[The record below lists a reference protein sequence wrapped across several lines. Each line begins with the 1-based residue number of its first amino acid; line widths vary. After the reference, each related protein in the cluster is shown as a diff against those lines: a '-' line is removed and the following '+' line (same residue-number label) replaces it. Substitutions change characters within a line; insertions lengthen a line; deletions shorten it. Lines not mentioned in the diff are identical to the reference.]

1 MPSEFVPPQ
10 MIGRSAE
17 LQLLLERIGRY
28 NTVVVG
34 PPGTGKSTLL
44 RAYVERYGDKHYPL
58 VFLEGRHLSKDSDPD
73 TLIWKRF
80 RDDKSRAMHRPLI
93 VIDGLDECDP
103 SSPVVRMIDESMHS
117 IDAQVLISTR
127 PFSHQ
132 IFQSAQIG
140 HDFAVV
146 NLSALAEAEI
156 AQFLK
161 HYDVKHTSDQLQR
174 LARLSDGNALI
185 VSLVASQLSSSTL
198 SWDQIESAFAEFDC
212 PGILLPSG
220 LPAKS
225 LQKESGI
232 FVSDVAVTNANIWNE
247 IQSRPEVLRELPPR
261 KFEETVA
268 EMLEK
273 QGYTVELTPASKD
286 GGFDIYVASKQA
298 LGKFLYLVE
307 CKRYTPP
314 NKVGVHFI
322 RALHGVVQKT
332 QANAGMLVTTS
343 FFTRGAKEY
352 ADETM
357 YTLQLHD
364 FLALKK
370 WLKLL

>member
-1 MPSEFVPPQ
+1 VPSESLPPQ
-10 MIGRSAE
+10 MIGRSEE
-17 LQLLLERIGRY
+17 LQLLLERVGSH

-34 PPGTGKSTLL
+34 PAGVGKSTLL
-44 RAYVERYGDKHYPL
+44 RTYVERYGKKHQPL
-58 VFLEGRHLSKDSDPD
+58 VFLEGRYLTRDSDPD
-73 TLIWKRF
+73 TLIWKQF
-80 RDDKSRAMHRPLI
+80 RDNASNTRHKPLI
-93 VIDGLDECDP
+93 VIDGLDECEP
-103 SSPVVRMIDESMHS
+103 SSPIVRMIDESMRS
-117 IDAQVLISTR
+117 INAQFLISTR

-132 IFQSAQIG
+132 IFQTAQIG
-140 HDFAVV
+140 QDYSVV
-146 NLSALAEAEI
+146 ELSSFLESEI
-156 AQFLK
+156 DQLLKRYGVKHTTEQLQFLK
-161 HYDVKHTSDQLQR
+161 G
-174 LARLSDGNALI
+174 LSGGNALI
-185 VSLVASQLSSSTL
+185 VSLVASQLRSGSL
-198 SWDQIESAFAEFDC
+198 GWGQLESAFSEFDC
-212 PGILLPSG
+212 SGILLPSG
-220 LPAKS
+220 LPAKA

-232 FVSDVAVTNANIWNE
+232 FVSDIAVTNENIWNE
-247 IQSRPEVLRELPPR
+247 IKDRPETLRELPPR
-261 KFEETVA
+261 KFEEIVA

-298 LGKFLYLVE
+298 LGKFMYLVE

-314 NKVGVHFI
+314 NKVGVHLV

-357 YTLQLHD
+357 YTLHLHD
-364 FLALKK
+364 FIELKK